1 MYILVEL
8 DGKFQVEPPF
18 YSLNRKVMKLHNRA
32 VVQVKV
38 QRIHYRPNEATWE
51 MEDTTQKKH
60 PYLFD
65 EYGHTQADASC
76 KGEEI

>member
-1 MYILVEL
+1 
-8 DGKFQVEPPF
+8 
-18 YSLNRKVMKLHNRA
+18 MKLHNRA